1 MFERKEEKKISIDV
15 SNLPKTKVLYYE
27 DVLKFRARV
36 LKVSGNF
43 VVLDQTAFYPT
54 SGGQEHDSGY
64 IGGSRVVDVFNFGS
78 IIVHQLES
86 CELKE
91 GQVVDCEVDKK
102 RREILKKHHDAIHI
116 ISGAARK
123 ILGFHVHQHGAEKTE
138 EKARID
144 ITHFENLSEEEK
156 ERIEDLANKIVE
168 KGLPI
173 KKFVMRRGEA
183 ERKYGFGIYAGGYIP
198 SKELRIVE
206 IPGFDVEACG
216 GLHGEN
222 TKDVG
227 FIKILRTK
235 RIADG
240 LVRIEI
246 KAGEV
251 ALDYLREKEKILKE
265 VAKKLGVKEEKV
277 PEAVKKLFEDWKQ
290 KRKQLKK
297 RKK

>member
-1 MFERKEEKKISIDV
+1 
-15 SNLPKTKVLYYE
+15 
-27 DVLKFRARV
+27 
-36 LKVSGNF
+36 

-54 SGGQEHDSGY
+54 SGGQEHDTGY
-64 IGGSRVVDVFNFGS
+64 IAGLRVVDVFKLRS
-78 IIVHQLES
+78 VIIHQLES
-86 CELKE
+86 CNLKE
-91 GQVVDCEVDKK
+91 GQIVECEVDGK
-102 RREILKKHHDAIHI
+102 RREVLKKHHDAIHI

-144 ITHFENLSEEEK
+144 ITHFESLSEEEEEK
-156 ERIEDLANKIVE
+156 IENLANKIVE

-173 KKFVMRRGEA
+173 KKYMMERGEA
-183 ERKYGFGIYAGGYIP
+183 ERKHGFGIYAGGYIP
-198 SKELRIVE
+198 SRVLRIVE

-222 TKDVG
+222 TKQVG
-227 FIKILRTK
+227 LIKILKTK

-251 ALDYLREKEKILKE
+251 ALKYMKEKERILEE
-265 VAKKLGVKEEKV
+265 VAKKLGVEEEKV
-277 PEAVKKLFEDWKQ
+277 PEAVKKLFDDWKQ
-290 KRKQLKK
+290 KRKLL
-297 RKK
+297 RKMRKEK